1 MQGVSKYDF
10 RGYRLLKAT
19 VSRVKDKPITSF
31 SLFSQ
36 KGVYNEENKIFE
48 LISEISVTFGEEVNV
63 FVFSA
68 GFKINDAE
76 WYEVMAEQTVINEF
90 FAMFM
95 FINIDKL
102 TIEFNDFVDELVTL
116 GKSKGLEIHVMHED
130 IFNLMHKI

>member
-1 MQGVSKYDF
+1 MNAVLSVVGKDTVGILANVASKCSEYQANVIDVS
-10 RGYRLLKAT
+10 
-19 VSRVKDKPITSF
+19 
-31 SLFSQ
+31 
-36 KGVYNEENKIFE
+36 
-48 LISEISVTFGEEVNV
+48 
-63 FVFSA
+63 
-68 GFKINDAE
+68 
-76 WYEVMAEQTVINEF
+76 QTVINEY